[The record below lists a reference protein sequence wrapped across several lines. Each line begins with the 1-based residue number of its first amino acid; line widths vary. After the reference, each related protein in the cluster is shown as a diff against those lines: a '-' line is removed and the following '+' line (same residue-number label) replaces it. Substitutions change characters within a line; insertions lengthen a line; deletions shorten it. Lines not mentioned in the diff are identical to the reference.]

1 MTHERPGQS
10 PFYPGQP
17 VPVEFFVGRP
27 NEIERLTRAASQ
39 VAAGRPRAVY
49 IEGDYGVG
57 KTSLARLVR
66 SLAENDPRL
75 FGIHAFLGTA
85 TTREDVAA
93 LTLQA
98 TLQTDISDKSTSENI
113 RHMLAKYVGEK
124 NLFGFTLRLD
134 EIRAYAPNITHGFLP
149 FLDSINRRLSES
161 HRGLVLVFDEINSV
175 ARDPSFALF
184 LKSFI
189 DENAIREN
197 PLPLLL
203 IVCGTSER
211 RLELIQGHQRID
223 RVFEVVRIGK
233 LEPDQ
238 VEDFYS
244 RSFGHLG
251 ISVDEDA
258 MELMVRFSGGIP
270 RIMQLIGDKAFWNS
284 RGQDVAMN
292 MAVAAIVNAA
302 ADLGR
307 NFVDPHVYRAL
318 RSDSYKR
325 ILNHLSGLISA
336 ESFTRKSLLEGVG
349 QSDRTNVDNFLNRM
363 RRLEVIRSINGRGT
377 YEFRDSLTRLYVAL
391 TANQQIGA

>member
-1 MTHERPGQS
+1 MAHERPGQS

-17 VPVEFFVGRP
+17 VPVEYFVGRP

-39 VAAGRPRAVY
+39 VAAGRPQAVY

-57 KTSLARLVR
+57 KTSLARLIR
-66 SLAENDPRL
+66 SLAENEPRL

-85 TTREDVAA
+85 ATPEDVAA

-98 TLQTDISDKSTSENI
+98 TLQTDASDKTTSESI
-113 RHMLAKYVGEK
+113 RNMLAKYVGQQ

-134 EIRAYAPNITHGFLP
+134 QIQADAPSITRGFLP
-149 FLDSINRRLSES
+149 FLDSISRRVADS
-161 HRGLVLVFDEINSV
+161 HRGLILVFDEINGV
-175 ARDPSFALF
+175 ARDPSFPLF
-184 LKSFI
+184 LKSFV
-189 DENAIREN
+189 DENSIRDD

-211 RLELIQGHQRID
+211 RLQLIQSHQPID
-223 RVFEVVRIGK
+223 RVFQVVRIGK

-238 VEDFYS
+238 VKDFYD

-251 ISVDEDA
+251 IAVEADA

-270 RIMQLIGDKAFWNS
+270 RIMHLIGDEAFWKS
-284 RGQDVAMN
+284 RGQDVDMN
-292 MAVAAIVNAA
+292 MALTAVVNAA
-302 ADLGR
+302 SDLGR

-325 ILNHLSGLISA
+325 ILGYFSGMISA
-336 ESFTRKSLLEGVG
+336 ESFTRKSLLEAVG
-349 QSDRTNVDNFLNRM
+349 ESDRKNVDNFLNRM
-363 RRLEVIRSINGRGT
+363 RRLEVIRSIDGRGT
-377 YEFRDSLTRLYVAL
+377 YEFRDSLTRLYLAL